1 MFEATSAAPTE
12 RGCSMAIRTPRKL
25 LVLVQSIMGQNSEGN
40 IEILQRSGRVGQNPE
55 AYEDLSHLDAACRF
69 QGVSIPRSETL
80 RIPDEILDY
89 YGWVFCQGGFLNLHM
104 TFEQF
109 LTVVAAFRASGIR
122 PEYDD
127 SESVISVRLI
137 DA

>member
-1 MFEATSAAPTE
+1 
-12 RGCSMAIRTPRKL
+12 MAIRTPRKL
-25 LVLVQSIMGQNSEGN
+25 FVLVQSIIRQSLEGTA
-40 IEILQRSGRVGQNPE
+40 EILQGSGRVGQNPE
-55 AYEDLSHLDAACRF
+55 AFEGLLHLDTAYEF
-69 QGVSIPRSETL
+69 QSVSSSRSETL

-109 LTVVAAFRASGIR
+109 LAVVTVFKPSGIR
-122 PEYDD
+122 PEYDE
-127 SESVISVRLI
+127 SESEITVRTI

>member
-1 MFEATSAAPTE
+1 
-12 RGCSMAIRTPRKL
+12 MAIRLPENCRKL
-25 LVLVQSIMGQNSEGN
+25 LVAVLSTLGQSSEGTT
-40 IEILQRSGRVGQNPE
+40 EILQGSGRVGQNPE
-55 AYEDLSHLDAACRF
+55 AFEGLLHLDTACGF
-69 QGVSIPRSETL
+69 QSVSSPRSETL

-89 YGWVFCQGGFLNLHM
+89 YAWLFCQGGFLNLHM

-122 PEYDD
+122 PEYDE
-127 SESVISVRLI
+127 SELESTVRTI

>member
-1 MFEATSAAPTE
+1 
-12 RGCSMAIRTPRKL
+12 MAIRTPRKL
-25 LVLVQSIMGQNSEGN
+25 LVAVLSTVGQSLEGA
-40 IEILQRSGRVGQNPE
+40 IGSLQGSGRFAQDPE
-55 AYEDLSHLDAACRF
+55 TFEGLLHLDTACGFR
-69 QGVSIPRSETL
+69 GVSSPQSETL
-80 RIPDEILDY
+80 RISDEILDY